1 MLKVKYLLEF
11 LTSKTTFYLSSTYFL
26 SRVRKN
32 INAHKDE
39 RLGRNSHDI
48 WAISWR
54 VIYSSNLI

>member
-1 MLKVKYLLEF
+1 MFEMLKVKYLLEF
-11 LTSKTTFYLSSTYFL
+11 LTSKTIFYLSSTYFW

-48 WAISWR
+48 
-54 VIYSSNLI
+54 